1 MNLHEDEPII
11 DFQLDQ
17 EMSVMEEMAETGSK
31 KKGKKVPL
39 GLKKNLNESSD
50 FDLDNYW
57 PIQKKNISASGQNK
71 QY

>member
-31 KKGKKVPL
+31 KKGKEVPL

-50 FDLDNYW
+50 FDLDNY
-57 PIQKKNISASGQNK
+57 
-71 QY
+71 